1 MQFWLEFLELNSF
14 KLSKTL
20 NLVTLKPTPPSHL
33 HDALFDPI
41 FVPIDAIFG
50 LNKGWRKIKRPQKG
64 LNSLNSCLKKT

>member
-1 MQFWLEFLELNSF
+1 MASF
-14 KLSKTL
+14 SQ
-20 NLVTLKPTPPSHL
+20 PTPHL

-64 LNSLNSCLKKT
+64 LNSLNLTSREDKRISDDLKKMSRAAMRATER